1 MNTFALMQVQVDGS
15 PDEIASISGFDFSQ
29 IMDDPQD
36 ENIEDLIVLTLLRNY
51 FATISMSHQ
60 ALPITD
66 MNPNATQMLYGLV
79 LDSSTMEGHTEGS
92 ASLVCF
98 NERILKDLLSA
109 DLQLGEEARDLP
121 LEEFIEL
128 ARPHLPP
135 SLEIIQNPI
144 TLRIVRATLAPP
156 LPPLMPTALI
166 DSSPSNYIDVFD
178 IIKERLSN
186 REAVV
191 EGSHT
196 VAKYYPDGDYI
207 EFVAECALY
216 FGMEETGNFQIEVH
230 SDDSSNSNA
239 NFSIELSG
247 VKEWFSINLG
257 NQKFFDMF
265 TPDLEDID
273 YSFSLEQD
281 ESGDYRAYLAIRNL
295 SGRML
300 GINIDTD
307 ADRVLIESEWTPDE
321 EDSGRGVIVNE
332 IPYGISNMQFRTWN
346 TFLAI
351 PNYLPDTITSLERTF
366 ESCKNFDSD
375 ISNWDTSRVTSLSH
389 TFDGCKS
396 FMQDI
401 SSWDVSNVTNMEY
414 AFNGA
419 YNFNSDLSSWD
430 VGKVE
435 SFEYAF
441 NATPYFNHDLSQWD
455 TSSARNM
462 FRMFSSSPRFSSI
475 VEDWD
480 VSNVENMDY
489 MFQSTSGETT
499 SLPPQDLSRWCVTKV
514 PFYPSGF
521 IDYDWAGTL
530 PIWGTCPSESVE
542 FIEDDRFGFNITS
555 ASSHRSPDPIRIE
568 MWGAGLDFMVYR
580 NSELILSNELLTHPD
595 MNVIQSVEATT
606 FEVINIREG
615 TDKYAIY
622 TRVKNLAFKHRDSWD
637 TAPIISFDITHI
649 PQSGRLEGLTFEM
662 MTHELHMTAYL
673 PSSISDATGMFNRCK
688 RFNSDLSHWNTSNL
702 TNTSMM
708 FNECNIFNGDISS
721 WDVSKVTNMNS
732 MFSSSPYF
740 NQDISRW
747 DVGNVTDMEFMFAS
761 TTGFNQDL
769 SGWCV
774 SNLPTEPSY
783 FSNNTPS
790 WTLPKPLW
798 GTCPTPK
805 DPSDYFYGNFNYPKN
820 PSDPDFKGEPPAP
833 DSPPEGDMRILG
845 YKWESTPY
853 GFGWDNPAVNEV
865 LSTAKSVFNTEEE
878 LIQGALDFA
887 RDYFEADARYR
898 VENYPASSDYTVDFS
913 TLKIKFNNGLPYPDK
928 DDSEGLRA
936 SKSRIRGYVRDD
948 FCNVSGS
955 DVPSVINSFSQY
967 AAITVDVKQNGN
979 ISEASG
985 TLNLGVAMWCN

>member
-15 PDEIASISGFDFSQ
+15 PDEIASISGFDFSW
-29 IMDDPQD
+29 ILEDPED
-36 ENIEDLIVLTLLRNY
+36 ENIEDLIALSLFRNY
-51 FATISMSHQ
+51 FAFTSMNHAS
-60 ALPITD
+60 LPFTD
-66 MNPNATQMLYGLV
+66 MNPDSTQMIFGVVEDY
-79 LDSSTMEGHTEGS
+79 STLNGHTQDS
-92 ASLVCF
+92 ASLTCF
-98 NERILKDLLSA
+98 NERTLKELLNLE
-109 DLQLGEEARDLP
+109 LQLGEEAIGLP
-121 LEEFIEL
+121 LEEFLEL

-135 SLEIIQNPI
+135 SLEVIQSPI
-144 TLRIVRATLAPP
+144 TLRIVRATLPP
-156 LPPLMPTALI
+156 PAILLPPPARLMPTALM

-178 IIKERLSN
+178 ILKEKLSN
-186 REAVV
+186 REDVL

-207 EFVAECALY
+207 EFVAECGLY
-216 FGMEETGNFQIEVH
+216 FGMEETGDFQIEVH
-230 SDDSSNSNA
+230 SNDSSNSNA

-247 VKEWFSINLG
+247 IKEWFSINLG

-441 NATPYFNHDLSQWD
+441 NATPYFNPDLSQWD

-499 SLPPQDLSRWCVTKV
+499 SLPPQDLSKWCVTKV

-530 PIWGTCPSESVE
+530 PIWGTCPSGDGDSNKISFLKFHQRLLSKDLGQEIGIHYSVNDGE
-542 FIEDDRFGFNITS
+542 IEKFSFQTVTETSPSVNWGVTGVIVNSYGLGAILGYGSQVFGWETGLPEGLNGDYAFAFGVNEEIVREVLKLEGMELPPEIPIFEENLKLTYYPQS
-555 ASSHRSPDPIRIE
+555 AVNNSS
-568 MWGAGLDFMVYR
+568 LDFDVF
-580 NSELILSNELLTHPD
+580 SLLI
-595 MNVIQSVEATT
+595 
-606 FEVINIREG
+606 
-615 TDKYAIY
+615 
-622 TRVKNLAFKHRDSWD
+622 
-637 TAPIISFDITHI
+637 
-649 PQSGRLEGLTFEM
+649 
-662 MTHELHMTAYL
+662 
-673 PSSISDATGMFNRCK
+673 
-688 RFNSDLSHWNTSNL
+688 
-702 TNTSMM
+702 
-708 FNECNIFNGDISS
+708 
-721 WDVSKVTNMNS
+721 
-732 MFSSSPYF
+732 
-740 NQDISRW
+740 
-747 DVGNVTDMEFMFAS
+747 
-761 TTGFNQDL
+761 
-769 SGWCV
+769 
-774 SNLPTEPSY
+774 
-783 FSNNTPS
+783 
-790 WTLPKPLW
+790 
-798 GTCPTPK
+798 
-805 DPSDYFYGNFNYPKN
+805 DPSDYT
-820 PSDPDFKGEPPAP
+820 
-833 DSPPEGDMRILG
+833 PEDLA
-845 YKWESTPY
+845 Y
-853 GFGWDNPAVNEV
+853 F
-865 LSTAKSVFNTEEE
+865 EE
-878 LIQGALDFA
+878 LGVEPATRNGDGSYTIHSVA
-887 RDYFEADARYR
+887 R
-898 VENYPASSDYTVDFS
+898 
-913 TLKIKFNNGLPYPDK
+913 
-928 DDSEGLRA
+928 
-936 SKSRIRGYVRDD
+936 
-948 FCNVSGS
+948 
-955 DVPSVINSFSQY
+955 VPMI
-967 AAITVDVKQNGN
+967 
-979 ISEASG
+979 
-985 TLNLGVAMWCN
+985 

>member
-15 PDEIASISGFDFSQ
+15 PDEIASISGFDFSW
-29 IMDDPQD
+29 ILEDPED
-36 ENIEDLIVLTLLRNY
+36 ENIEDLIALTLFRNY
-51 FATISMSHQ
+51 FAFISMNHAS
-60 ALPITD
+60 LPFTD
-66 MNPNATQMLYGLV
+66 MNPDSTQMVFGVVEDY
-79 LDSSTMEGHTEGS
+79 STLNGHTQDS
-92 ASLVCF
+92 ASLTCF
-98 NERILKDLLSA
+98 NERTLKDFI
-109 DLQLGEEARDLP
+109 DRELQLGEEARGLP
-121 LEEFIEL
+121 LEEFLEL

-135 SLEIIQNPI
+135 SLEVIQNPI
-144 TLRIVRATLAPP
+144 TLRIVRATLPP
-156 LPPLMPTALI
+156 PAILLPPPARLMPTALM

-178 IIKERLSN
+178 ILKEKLSN
-186 REAVV
+186 REDVL

-207 EFVAECALY
+207 EFVAECGLY
-216 FGMEETGNFQIEVH
+216 FGMEETGDFQIEVY

-247 VKEWFSINLG
+247 IKEWFNINLG

-265 TPDLEDID
+265 TPNLDDGD
-273 YSFSLEQD
+273 YYFNLEQE
-281 ESGDYRAYLAIRNL
+281 ESGSYRVYLSIRNL

-346 TFLAI
+346 TFLVV

-441 NATPYFNHDLSQWD
+441 NATPYFNPDLSQWD

-530 PIWGTCPSESVE
+530 PIWGTCPSELGE
-542 FIEDDRFGFNITS
+542 ITEDDRFGFNITS
-555 ASSHRSPDPIRIE
+555 ASSHESPDPIRIE
-568 MWGAGLDFMVYR
+568 MRGAGLDFTVYR

-595 MNVIQSVEATT
+595 MNVIQNVEATT

-622 TRVKNLAFKHRDSWD
+622 TRVKDLAFKHRDSQD
-637 TAPIISFDITHI
+637 TAPILSFDITHI
-649 PQSGRLEGLTFEM
+649 PQSGRLEKLAFEM

-688 RFNSDLSHWNTSNL
+688 RFNSDLSHWDTSNL
-702 TNTSMM
+702 TNTNMM
-708 FNECNIFNGDISS
+708 FNECDIFNGDIRG
-721 WDVSKVTNMNS
+721 WDMSNVTYTGS

-740 NQDISRW
+740 NQDISSW
-747 DVGNVTDMEFMFAS
+747 DVSNVDNMEFMFAYS
-761 TTGFNQDL
+761 TSFNQDL

-774 SNLPTEPSY
+774 SKIPEEPDY
-783 FSNNTPS
+783 FATYAVA
-790 WTLPKPLW
+790 WTLPKPQW
-798 GTCPTPK
+798 GTCPSGDLPNLATVRIINK
-805 DPSDYFYGNFNYPKN
+805 EENFNN
-820 PSDPDFKGEPPAP
+820 PYMYFSVEVNGVLYNAEKLDLGNYNNVPEELNDLISFYSDSGGVMYVGANVDNTELKVRLSPSEDQKVYSKDFYT
-833 DSPPEGDMRILG
+833 SPYDDDQ
-845 YKWESTPY
+845 TPQ
-853 GFGWDNPAVNEV
+853 GEV
-865 LSTAKSVFNTEEE
+865 LPNGDFVFR
-878 LIQGALDFA
+878 L
-887 RDYFEADARYR
+887 YR
-898 VENYPASSDYTVDFS
+898 ESSD
-913 TLKIKFNNGLPYPDK
+913 
-928 DDSEGLRA
+928 
-936 SKSRIRGYVRDD
+936 
-948 FCNVSGS
+948 
-955 DVPSVINSFSQY
+955 
-967 AAITVDVKQNGN
+967 
-979 ISEASG
+979 
-985 TLNLGVAMWCN
+985 W